1 MIFTDSALKPSHNVC
16 VYVCLCHCKT
26 PTSGYCGKEVV
37 FFTGGK
43 GGIPLVP
50 KSLKHRVLYR
60 PTVDYVGAK
69 GKALVDN

>member
-1 MIFTDSALKPSHNVC
+1 MSVC
-16 VYVCLCHCKT
+16 MFVCAIAKHQL
-26 PTSGYCGKEVV
+26 PGVV
-37 FFTGGK
+37 EKRWSFFTEGK

-50 KSLKHRVLYR
+50 KSLKHRFLDR